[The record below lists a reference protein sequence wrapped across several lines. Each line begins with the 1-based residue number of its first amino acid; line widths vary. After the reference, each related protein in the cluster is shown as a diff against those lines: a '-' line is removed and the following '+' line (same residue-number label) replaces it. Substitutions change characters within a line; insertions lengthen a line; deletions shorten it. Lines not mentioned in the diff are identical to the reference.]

1 MIFCKF
7 FVTSANS
14 WLLQILECGGNVFDA
29 VSLAVKAALFNTRVP
44 LVTAAIMDGGNV
56 DLTLSDD
63 PFASS
68 ALQIENVPILVTIC
82 KIGDQCVVDP
92 SAEEELCSS
101 ASLVVGICRLDD
113 KGKNILFNIKKT
125 HFKILILISVAH
137 NQHSY
142 QRSRLISH

>member
-1 MIFCKF
+1 MLVCFPFIFF
-7 FVTSANS
+7 NS

-63 PFASS
+63 PFDCER
-68 ALQIENVPILVTIC
+68 LQIENVPILVTIC

-101 ASLVVGICRLDD
+101 ASLVLGICRGIKDD
-113 KGKNILFNIKKT
+113 KGKNI
-125 HFKILILISVAH
+125 
-137 NQHSY
+137 
-142 QRSRLISH
+142 

>member
-1 MIFCKF
+1 M
-7 FVTSANS
+7 

-63 PFASS
+63 PFDCER
-68 ALQIENVPILVTIC
+68 LQIENVPILVTIC

-101 ASLVVGICRLDD
+101 ASLVVGICRGLKDD
-113 KGKNILFNIKKT
+113 KGKNFLCNIEKT
-125 HFKILILISVAH
+125 HFLMLILISMAH

-142 QRSRLISH
+142 QWSRIISH